1 MTRETTALIIS
12 LVALLLGGIGF
23 GMNIWSLV
31 LAIKWLF
38 GDKGNDSG
46 DSGNDTGNQR

>member
-1 MTRETTALIIS
+1 MTRETVALILS
-12 LVALLLGGIGF
+12 LVALFLGGVGI

-38 GDKGNDSG
+38 GDKGNDSSDG
-46 DSGNDTGNQR
+46 GSNTSNKR

>member
-1 MTRETTALIIS
+1 MTQETVALILS
-12 LVALLLGGIGF
+12 LVALLLGGVGI

-38 GDKGNDSG
+38 GGKGNDSG
-46 DSGNDTGNQR
+46 DGGNDTGNQR

>member
-1 MTRETTALIIS
+1 MTKETATLILS
-12 LVALLLGGIGF
+12 LVALFFSGVGI

-38 GDKGNDSG
+38 VDKRKDSG
-46 DSGNDTGNQR
+46 DGGSNTSNKR

>member
-1 MTRETTALIIS
+1 MTRETVALILS
-12 LVALLLGGIGF
+12 FVALIFGGVGI

-38 GDKGNDSG
+38 RDEGKDSG
-46 DSGNDTGNQR
+46 DGGSNTSNKR